1 MVAESIVD
9 SRDYKEGR
17 RAAFRLLFAYI
28 SGENK
33 IVPDIS
39 LTSKSASI
47 NGESHE
53 ISMTSPVEVSR
64 AAISRVRM
72 RFFLPP
78 EYSLGSAPEPINPDV
93 NVVEIPARVEAV
105 LRFSGFAG
113 EDAIKEMTQRILREL
128 EGSPWYPS
136 GKPVT
141 YSYDPPWTLPF
152 LRRHEISVVVRS
164 YAE

>member
-1 MVAESIVD
+1 MVSVHKIGPA
-9 SRDYKEGR
+9 
-17 RAAFRLLFAYI
+17 I
-28 SGENK
+28 S
-33 IVPDIS
+33 P
-39 LTSKSASI
+39 TSESASI
-47 NGESHE
+47 NGESRE

-64 AAISRVRM
+64 PAITRVRM

-78 EYSLGSAPEPINPDV
+78 EYSLGSAPEPINPAV

-113 EDAIKEMTQRILREL
+113 EDVIKEMTQSILREL

-136 GKPVT
+136 GKSVT

-152 LRRHEISVVVRS
+152 LRRNEISVVVGS
-164 YAE
+164 SAE